1 MSCSALKMKGGEG
14 MNTRKTVIELPCE
27 VGSSV
32 WIWVK
37 LVADHSEL
45 VECRVENFLVTDSMK
60 VLANLKRLRPK
71 GFDSTYTIAAEDFSK
86 YVVFEK
92 EDAKALFRKNIK
104 ERPKEKSF
112 PSVSG

>member
-1 MSCSALKMKGGEG
+1 MANE
-14 MNTRKTVIELPCE
+14 RKTVELPCE
-27 VGSSV
+27 VGTSV

-60 VLANLKRLRPK
+60 VFANLKRLRPK
-71 GFDSTYTIAAEDFSK
+71 GFDSIYTVAAQDFSK

-92 EDAKALFRKNIK
+92 EDAKALFRKT
-104 ERPKEKSF
+104 
-112 PSVSG
+112 

>member
-1 MSCSALKMKGGEG
+1 MASE
-14 MNTRKTVIELPCE
+14 RKTVELPCE
-27 VGSSV
+27 VGTSV

-60 VLANLKRLRPK
+60 VFANLKRLRPK
-71 GFDSTYTIAAEDFSK
+71 GFDSIYTVAAQDFSK

-92 EDAKALFRKNIK
+92 EDAKALFRKT
-104 ERPKEKSF
+104 
-112 PSVSG
+112 

>member
-1 MSCSALKMKGGEG
+1 MKGGED
-14 MNTRKTVIELPCE
+14 MANERKTVELPCE
-27 VGSSV
+27 VGTSV

-60 VLANLKRLRPK
+60 VFANLKRLRPK
-71 GFDSTYTIAAEDFSK
+71 GFDSIYTVAAQDFSK

-92 EDAKALFRKNIK
+92 EDAKALFRKT
-104 ERPKEKSF
+104 
-112 PSVSG
+112 